1 MITKKNKL
9 SYIFYYLWSVFYR
22 VYPYIAY
29 VFSKHILFQG
39 AKNKGDKSTSISR
52 SNFTKK
58 YFIYGGLMA
67 NEKIIKQ
74 GYSAYINDYKIAF
87 SLKGPSRLEPSFA
100 LLHHEL
106 GEQAWGVMVELTDDE
121 WHHIARHEVMY
132 QLITVSVTTAVDHQQ
147 HLVSV
152 LMAKESVS
160 SSEAI
165 LPSARYVK
173 LLRVGAERFALPV
186 EVQRY
191 YKKCE
196 TRASSLSLLFYWL
209 MPMVKRLTPFLG
221 FNRAW
226 WVASISVAVLALAS
240 SWLMM
245 FYILQVLG
253 VGK

>member
-1 MITKKNKL
+1 MITKKNNF
-9 SYIFYYLWSVFYR
+9 SYVFSYLWSMFYG
-22 VYPYIAY
+22 VYPCIAY
-29 VFSKHILFQG
+29 VFSKRVFFQG
-39 AKNKGDKSTSISR
+39 ANNKGDEFASTSR
-52 SNFTKK
+52 SSFTRK
-58 YFIYGGLMA
+58 YFIYGSLMA

-87 SLKGPSRLEPSFA
+87 LLKGPSRLEPSFA
-100 LLHHEL
+100 VLHREP

-132 QLITVSVTTAVDHQQ
+132 QLITASITTAMDHQQ

-152 LMAKESVS
+152 LMAKEGVS

-165 LPSARYVK
+165 LPSARYAK

-196 TRASSLSLLFYWL
+196 TKASSLSLLFYWL

-226 WVASISVAVLALAS
+226 WVASMSVAVLALAS

-245 FYILQVLG
+245 FYTLQVLG